1 MVSCRRRIQSQGFT
15 LVELLV
21 VIAIIGILVGLLL
34 PAVQAAREAA
44 RRMQCSN
51 NMKQIGLALFNYESA
66 YKRFPAR
73 QYGTTGVSGAVFNG
87 PNNGSFPANRN
98 HNAGRAGA
106 FVGLLAFLE
115 QGNMFERIQAGDATT
130 APGGPRADLG
140 WAVWNRPP
148 QSYRCP
154 SDAGGAGQDSASRT
168 ISYALCS
175 GDSAGALT
183 AIPAS
188 QRGLFASRFVWRGIG
203 DVTDG
208 TSNTVAISEVFS
220 GTGTPLAS
228 AGIEVVANGS
238 VRINHGYVM
247 MPGVAESPAVCRT
260 AANGQFYNA
269 GLFVH
274 FRRGIN
280 WTDGQ
285 FALRG
290 FNTVLPPNG
299 PACAQQGS
307 GNFGDQTRGIFT
319 ASSGHTGGVNASFSD
334 GSVHFISNGIDTGN
348 LALPQPESGPSVY
361 GVWGALGSIG
371 GGEVN
376 GFTN

>member
-1 MVSCRRRIQSQGFT
+1 MLTRKSRQPRQGFT

-51 NMKQIGLALFNYESA
+51 NMKQIGLALFNYESSFG
-66 YKRFPAR
+66 RFPAR
-73 QYGTTGVSGAVFNG
+73 QYGSAGVAGSRFNG
-87 PNNGSFPANRN
+87 PNTGSFPNGRN
-98 HNAGRAGA
+98 HNSGRISG
-106 FVGLLAFLE
+106 FVGLLAYLE
-115 QGNMFERIQAGDATT
+115 QGNLFERIQAGDNNN
-130 APGGPRADLG
+130 APGGPAG
-140 WAVWNRPP
+140 HFAWAVWNRPP
-148 QSYRCP
+148 ETYRCP
-154 SDAGGAGQDSASRT
+154 SDAGGAGQNENSRI

-175 GDSAGALT
+175 GDTAGATT
-183 AIPAS
+183 AIPGS
-188 QRGLFASRFVWRGIG
+188 RRGMFAARFVWRGVNDI
-203 DVTDG
+203 TDG

-220 GTGTPLAS
+220 SVGSPLAS
-228 AGIEVVANGS
+228 GGIEITSNNS
-238 VRINHGYVM
+238 VRLNQGYVL
-247 MPGVAESPAVCRT
+247 MPGVADSPAVCRT

-269 GLFVH
+269 GLFIH

-290 FNTVLPPNG
+290 FNTVLPPNA

-319 ASSGHTGGVNASFSD
+319 ASSGHPAGVNAAYAD
-334 GSVHFISNGIDTGN
+334 GSVHFISNTIDTGN
-348 LALPQPESGPSVY
+348 LAIPQPEGGPSVY
-361 GVWGALGSIG
+361 GVWGALGSIA

-376 GFTN
+376 TSL